1 MNDDEIQAK
10 WSKVGSTCWSDSL
23 GAAGLN
29 NKFQA
34 KWLQQKP
41 SRDSPTARPAG
52 PNNKFQEQLLAECSS
67 CEVTFQEKNKK
78 QHQPSE
84 GKCSK
89 DDQAEE
95 QGRLAGALGQ
105 GSNITTLQRTS
116 QTAAPQQHT
125 LFPHALM
132 RRLYLELPT
141 STMRR
146 N

>member
-52 PNNKFQEQLLAECSS
+52 PNNKFQVKWLNISSHGTVPLPDLA
-67 CEVTFQEKNKK
+67 
-78 QHQPSE
+78 HDDE
-84 GKCSK
+84 G
-89 DDQAEE
+89 QI
-95 QGRLAGALGQ
+95 
-105 GSNITTLQRTS
+105 N
-116 QTAAPQQHT
+116 
-125 LFPHALM
+125 
-132 RRLYLELPT
+132 
-141 STMRR
+141 
-146 N
+146 